1 MKPNIIVFMTDHQMG
16 DTILNNSKVKTPNVD
31 RLRKMAVNFED
42 AYCPSPHCCP
52 SRATFF
58 SGLYPSEHGVWNN
71 VEVSNTLSRGLFDH
85 VRLFSEDLKEAGYR
99 MYYSGK
105 WHVSAEQG
113 PEAFGFK
120 VIEKSNE
127 TYRTYSHIPDMEEWK
142 VYTEGRRPIDT
153 GKEARTEGQIVRE
166 GYCGY
171 KLYGL
176 NESPFGDLE
185 KVEAAVEKLENIQE
199 DDPFF
204 LYVGTIGPHDP
215 YVVPQKYLDLYDPKD
230 IELPANY
237 EDDMDDKPALYRRT
251 QDKYAQLSIEEQRE
265 GVRRFYAFC
274 SYEDY
279 LFGKIL
285 DKVEEKG
292 ILENTLILYV
302 SDHGD
307 YIGAHKL
314 WAKGLPC
321 FREAYH
327 ICSMMG
333 GGPIQ
338 KPGRINKNLV
348 SLADWA
354 PTFLELAGVPLTRK
368 MTGKS
373 LVPYLLAKEPK
384 EWRTELYSQTN
395 GNEIYG
401 IQRALWNQKWKYVFN
416 TFDYDELYDLEK
428 DPGELHNLLHG
439 IRDVNQS
446 KYGELIR
453 EFWQKLWQFAY
464 ENKDNC
470 VNPYIMTAFA
480 PYGPG
485 IIFKEQR

>member
-16 DTILNNSKVKTPNVD
+16 DTILNSSKVKTPNLD
-31 RLRKMAVNFED
+31 RLRKMAVNFEE

-71 VEVSNTLSRGLFDH
+71 VDVSNTLSRGLFKN
-85 VRLFSEDLKEAGYR
+85 VRLFSEDVKDAGYD

-113 PEAFGFK
+113 PEEFGFQ
-120 VIEKSNE
+120 ILARGEGES
-127 TYRTYSHIPDMEEWK
+127 YRKYEHVPDMDEWNI
-142 VYTEGRRPIDT
+142 YTEGKRQIDK
-153 GKEARTEGQIVRE
+153 GNEFREEGQIIRE
-166 GYCGY
+166 GYPRY
-171 KLYGL
+171 RLYGM
-176 NESPFGDLE
+176 NESPFGDAE
-185 KVEAAVEKLENIQE
+185 KVEAAVRKLDEITGNN
-199 DDPFF
+199 PFF
-204 LYVGTIGPHDP
+204 MYVGTIGPHDP
-215 YVVPQKYLDLYDPKD
+215 YVVPQRFLDWYNPEE
-230 IELPANY
+230 IELPDNY
-237 EDDMDDKPALYRRT
+237 EDNMEDKPALYRRT
-251 QDKYAQLSIEEQRE
+251 QDRYAQLSKEEAKE

-285 DKVEEKG
+285 DKVEQKG
-292 ILENTLILYV
+292 LLENTLILYV

-307 YIGAHKL
+307 YIGAHRL

-327 ICSMMG
+327 ICSMIG
-333 GGPIQ
+333 GGPV
-338 KPGRINKNLV
+338 KNPGRVERAFV

-354 PTFLELAGVPLTRK
+354 PTFLELAGIEQNRK
-368 MTGKS
+368 LAGKS
-373 LVPYLLAKEPK
+373 LLRFIHDERAED
-384 EWRTELYSQTN
+384 WREELFTQTN

-401 IQRALWNQKWKYVFN
+401 IQRAVWNKKWKYVFN
-416 TFDYDELYDLEK
+416 SFDYDELYDLEN
-428 DPGELHNLLHG
+428 DPGELHNLLNG
-439 IRDVNQS
+439 VRDINHS
-446 KYGELIR
+446 EYAELIR
-453 EFWQKLWQFAY
+453 EFWMKLWKFAY

-485 IIFKEQR
+485 IVWE